1 MFPGAFQPVSSKLS
15 TSFQQVS
22 DRFPAG
28 VEEEEEEEE
37 EEEVSSRIP
46 AGPRLRPAVASETE

>member
-28 VEEEEEEEE
+28 VEEEE
-37 EEEVSSRIP
+37 VSSRIP
-46 AGPRLRPAVASETE
+46 AGPRLRPALASETE